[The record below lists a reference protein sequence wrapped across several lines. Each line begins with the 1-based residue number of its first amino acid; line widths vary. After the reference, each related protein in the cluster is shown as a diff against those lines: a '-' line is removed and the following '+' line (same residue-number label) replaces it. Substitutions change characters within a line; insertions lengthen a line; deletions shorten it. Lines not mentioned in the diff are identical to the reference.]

1 MISLWA
7 GLVFSFGLFFGVVIG
22 ALLEFNNSER
32 KIRVAYREQ
41 EELRSVIYALNHKR
55 PHPPRNV

>member
-1 MISLWA
+1 MIPLWA
-7 GLVFSFGLFFGVVIG
+7 GLIFSLGLFFGIVIG

-41 EELRSVIYALNHKR
+41 EELRSVIYALKHQLPLTSRK
-55 PHPPRNV
+55 